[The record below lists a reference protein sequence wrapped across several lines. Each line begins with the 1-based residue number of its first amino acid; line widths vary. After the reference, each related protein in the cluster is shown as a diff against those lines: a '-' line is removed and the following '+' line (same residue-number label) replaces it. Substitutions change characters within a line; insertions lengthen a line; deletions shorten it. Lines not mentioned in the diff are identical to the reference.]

1 MPLRRTL
8 TRANLNLLNVLND
21 RDENQL
27 GHQSKKKL
35 QTLSPPDPHFEVH
48 DRSASQKELAEL
60 APLLSTLTAIILLT
74 PT

>member
-27 GHQSKKKL
+27 EHQSKKK
-35 QTLSPPDPHFEVH
+35 TPDIV
-48 DRSASQKELAEL
+48 ASR
-60 APLLSTLTAIILLT
+60 
-74 PT
+74 PTF